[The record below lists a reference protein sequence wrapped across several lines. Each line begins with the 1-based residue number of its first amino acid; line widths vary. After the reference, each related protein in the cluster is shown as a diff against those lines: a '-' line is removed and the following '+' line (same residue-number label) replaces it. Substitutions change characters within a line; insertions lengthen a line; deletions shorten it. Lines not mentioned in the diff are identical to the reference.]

1 MGAATTT
8 YRFLLGKK
16 TKQKHCD
23 FFRIICFRFKLS
35 ESNIYHEAMRFTEM
49 DTAIFKGIKTP
60 FYYYDKG
67 LLERTLDLIEACTSG
82 TPMKVHYAIKAN
94 PTPELLR
101 IISSRGFGADC
112 VSGNEIKLA
121 IECGFA
127 PENIYYAGVG
137 KTDEEIELGI
147 DAGIG
152 CFNIESLEE
161 IEILASLASKKRKK
175 VTVALR
181 INPNIDAHTHEYITT
196 GLKENK
202 FGIDLSL
209 IEKAITMVKESDW
222 LDLGGLHFH
231 IGSQIT
237 ISEPFKILCE
247 RINDLK
253 TKCQLQGTEFRF
265 FNVGG
270 GLGIDYENPDINP
283 IPDFAEYFNTILNNL
298 NLDEGQE
305 VHCELGRAIVG
316 QCGSLISKVV
326 LVKNGLEKSFVIID
340 AGMSDLIRPALYGAH
355 HKIENISKEGKPADH
370 VYDVVGPICESSDV
384 FGKDEKLPKTD
395 RGDLIALRSAGAY
408 GAAMASCYN
417 MRDLPGSF
425 VN

>member
-1 MGAATTT
+1 MDI
-8 YRFLLGKK
+8 K
-16 TKQKHCD
+16 T
-23 FFRIICFRFKLS
+23 F
-35 ESNIYHEAMRFTEM
+35 E
-49 DTAIFKGIKTP
+49 GIRTP
-60 FYYYDKG
+60 FYYYDRN
-67 LLERTLDLIEACTSG
+67 LLERTLDAIEACTAG

-94 PTPELLR
+94 SEPEILR

-112 VSGNEIKLA
+112 VSGNEITTA
-121 IECGFA
+121 IECGFR

-137 KTDEEIELGI
+137 KTDEEILTGI

-161 IEILASLASKKRKK
+161 IDILSDLASKRGRK

-181 INPNIDAHTHEYITT
+181 VNPNIDAHTHEYITT

-202 FGIDLSL
+202 FGIDMRIL
-209 IEKAITMVKESDW
+209 EKAIRKVKESEN

-237 ISEPFKILCE
+237 VSEPFKILCE

-253 TKCQLQGTEFRF
+253 AKFRLDGIEFRF

-270 GLGIDYENPDINP
+270 GLGIDYDNPDENP
-283 IPDFAEYFNTILNNL
+283 IPDFATYFSTILANL
-298 NLDEGQE
+298 HLDPGQE
-305 VHCELGRAIVG
+305 VHCELGRAIVA

-355 HKIENISKEGKPADH
+355 HKIENISAEDKPADKI
-370 VYDVVGPICESSDV
+370 YDVVGPICESSDV
-384 FGKDEKLPKTD
+384 FGKDELLPETH
-395 RGDLIALRSAGAY
+395 RGDLLALRSAGAY
-408 GAAMASCYN
+408 GSAMASRYN
-417 MRDLPGSF
+417 MRDLPGHI
-425 VN
+425 VK

>member
-1 MGAATTT
+1 
-8 YRFLLGKK
+8 
-16 TKQKHCD
+16 
-23 FFRIICFRFKLS
+23 
-35 ESNIYHEAMRFTEM
+35 M
-49 DTAIFKGIKTP
+49 DNKIFEGIKTP
-60 FYYYDKG
+60 FYYYDKA
-67 LLERTLDLIEACTSG
+67 LLEQTLDAIEACTSG

-94 PTPELLR
+94 SEPGILR
-101 IISSRGFGADC
+101 IISKRGFGADC
-112 VSGNEIKLA
+112 VSGNEIRTA
-121 IECGFA
+121 IECGFR

-137 KTDEEIELGI
+137 KTDEEILTGI

-161 IEILASLASKKRKK
+161 IDILSKLASERGKY

-181 INPNIDAHTHEYITT
+181 VNPNIDAHTHEYITT

-202 FGIDLSL
+202 FGIDLRVL
-209 IEKAITMVKESDW
+209 EDAIKKVKVSEY

-253 TKCQLQGTEFRF
+253 SRFRLDGIEFRF

-270 GLGIDYENPDINP
+270 GLGIDYDNPNENP
-283 IPDFAEYFNTILNNL
+283 IPDFASYFDTILSCL
-298 NLDEGQE
+298 HLEDGQE
-305 VHCELGRAIVG
+305 VHCELGRAIVA

-326 LVKNGLEKSFVIID
+326 LVKKGLDKSFVIID

-355 HKIENISKEGKPADH
+355 HKIENISAVGKPADK

-384 FGKDEKLPKTD
+384 FGKDELLPETR

-408 GAAMASCYN
+408 GSAMSSRYN
-417 MRDLPGSF
+417 MRDLPG
-425 VN
+425 VLIK